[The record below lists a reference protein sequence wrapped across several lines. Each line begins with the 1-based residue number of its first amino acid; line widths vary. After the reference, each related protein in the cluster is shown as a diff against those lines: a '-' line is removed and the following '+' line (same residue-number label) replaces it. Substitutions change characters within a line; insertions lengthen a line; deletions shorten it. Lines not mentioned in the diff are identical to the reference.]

1 MSTLMMEKC
10 PVCTAPLTDSQK
22 WQRTKSTSLRS
33 TSGKRT
39 TSGQD
44 FNRSNV
50 TQQRL
55 TNSTTQNLESEY
67 IRQLQEQIYYLETEC
82 HYLRDQ
88 LNKNSIVLSRTLNDD
103 RAYKIEQER
112 SDLQRNL
119 AQTSSQFDQLAS
131 EKHGLTVALDELRH
145 KFDIE
150 KQNLL
155 DELDM
160 LRRAREVFEQEKRT
174 RDQELQKIRDR
185 SRISSD
191 ELKSAQSKIHLLEQQ
206 LEQQSD
212 QNKTLTDEVYHLKR
226 ETNDLQ
232 RSINDQQLASRERD
246 RLQGIVVDL
255 EKEVDR
261 LRQELKSHDNR
272 YSEAQFLRNKLADE
286 KGALMKE
293 VTRLENL
300 TKEFERQ
307 LDQLRFSLRE
317 RTDTLQA
324 KDKEVAA
331 LRKKE
336 QTLRSTIESIQM
348 KLDGE
353 IGKNQDLDGQL
364 TQLQR
369 QLNIE
374 SQNALVAKRESNEY
388 ELRNTRLQDEVNILL
403 RDKDQL
409 NGLISTLKQ
418 RLASEEDL
426 TRSLRIEIQELE
438 DRVKEIDRLKS
449 LEDLIQSQR
458 WEDISQMAQTMQS
471 VSRTMARA
479 TSPTTIRTR
488 VELQ

>member
-1 MSTLMMEKC
+1 MQSTIQGLN
-10 PVCTAPLTDSQK
+10 CT
-22 WQRTKSTSLRS
+22 
-33 TSGKRT
+33 
-39 TSGQD
+39 
-44 FNRSNV
+44 
-50 TQQRL
+50 
-55 TNSTTQNLESEY
+55 
-67 IRQLQEQIYYLETEC
+67 
-82 HYLRDQ
+82 RDQ